1 MLGIIH
7 IGPLSASFNNLCIV
21 LPPGFADDLQ

>member
-7 IGPLSASFNNLCIV
+7 IGPLSAPFNNLCIV
-21 LPPGFADDLQ
+21 LLLGFTDDLQ